1 MATKRQ
7 LNREFKVE
15 GVKLVT
21 HRSFSVTQAAQDLN
35 VMETVLCKSPEH
47 VRMACPTGFEP
58 VTYGLEGRC
67 SIQLSYGQ
75 KGWTKKK
82 ADTPKA

>member
-35 VMETVLCKSPEH
+35 VMETVLCKWIRELTQHP
-47 VRMACPTGFEP
+47 
-58 VTYGLEGRC
+58 
-67 SIQLSYGQ
+67 
-75 KGWTKKK
+75 
-82 ADTPKA
+82 